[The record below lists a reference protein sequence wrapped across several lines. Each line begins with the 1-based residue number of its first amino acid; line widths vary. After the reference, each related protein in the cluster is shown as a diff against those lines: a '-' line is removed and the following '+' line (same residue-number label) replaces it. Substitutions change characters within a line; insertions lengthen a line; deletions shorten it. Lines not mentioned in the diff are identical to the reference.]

1 MAGFWSSVGS
11 GVSNYFS
18 SGSGWSD
25 LLGGVVSGLAGSA
38 AANRQD
44 DRAAQDNT
52 WAIALQALRGEQDL
66 QRTAFERELEDF
78 YERSDTQ
85 RDKVALDTFGQFSV
99 MNRRSPGYKP
109 PAATP
114 APVKPRLEDYRGS

>member
-1 MAGFWSSVGS
+1 MAGFWSSVGT

-38 AANRQD
+38 AANRED
-44 DRAAQDNT
+44 DQLAQNNE
-52 WAIALQALRGEQDL
+52 WAIALQALRGEQDIR
-66 QRTAFERELEDF
+66 RTAFERELED
-78 YERSDTQ
+78 YYDQ
-85 RDKVALDTFGQFSV
+85 RDKYRDRVALDTYGQFSV

-109 PAATP
+109 GP
-114 APVKPRLEDYRGS
+114 APVAPTKPRLEDYSGS